1 MPASDSTFSALTAR
15 VRELTRRLGLAG
27 FGQWWAEQLWS
38 FVPAGARASVERRRA
53 RPVLAFDGNVA
64 TLWRPQVNGRLHLVE
79 AARIPL
85 DGAEAT
91 VIAAGRTAFA
101 TLARQGAAA
110 AQVIVALPPRAV
122 LRKSLTLPAAI
133 EDDLRPALAYDL
145 DRHTPFKGD
154 ELYFDA
160 AVVDRD
166 VARNALSVELV
177 AARRT
182 LVDPMLRHAQNF
194 GAQVIAVVAEPP
206 ERAATSRVNLL
217 PDDRRVTTPSW
228 ARWQVALPT
237 ALLVVLALTA
247 LILPL
252 WQKRQE
258 AIALINIA
266 EAARHRAEASD
277 ALRSELERKI
287 GDYNFALQRKYAY
300 PGTVQVLDDV
310 TRILPD
316 DTWLTQ
322 LEFHTGRGKA
332 ATRDIVL
339 RGESAN
345 AGRLVALLQDSK
357 LFTQAAPRSPTTK
370 IQPGPGE
377 IFDVGAQIVASR
389 APEARP
395 LDMTGRAV
403 APVRVLPAPAPG
415 RPAAAAPTAPTQ
427 AGRPAAGATAG
438 PAAGASTGGRPATGA
453 PAVGASAP
461 PKSGTAP
468 PGAVPAAPATAGA
481 VAPPA
486 AQPALSAT
494 QAPQPIEPA
503 PAPVAPQSAPPPAAP
518 GQPQFGP
525 VPGVGDDEPSKQ
537 GH

>member
-1 MPASDSTFSALTAR
+1 MPASDSTFSAVTAR

-38 FVPAGARASVERRRA
+38 FVPAGVRASVERRRA

-166 VARNALSVELV
+166 VARNALSVDLV

-194 GAQVIAVVAEPP
+194 GAQVIAVVAEPH
-206 ERAATSRVNLL
+206 ERAAASRVNLL

-277 ALRSELERKI
+277 ALRAELERKI

-377 IFDVGAQIVASR
+377 IFDVGAQVVASR
-389 APEARP
+389 SPEARP
-395 LDMTGRAV
+395 LDMTGRQ
-403 APVRVLPAPAPG
+403 PAPLRTVPTPAGG
-415 RPAAAAPTAPTQ
+415 RPAAAPPAP

-438 PAAGASTGGRPATGA
+438 PAPGAPAGGTPATGA
-453 PAVGASAP
+453 PAAGASVP
-461 PKSGTAP
+461 SKSGIAP
-468 PGAVPAAPATAGA
+468 SGAAPASPATAGA

-486 AQPALSAT
+486 AQPALPA
-494 QAPQPIEPA
+494 QPPQPVEPA

-525 VPGVGDDEPSKQ
+525 LPGAGDDEPSTE
-537 GH
+537 GR